1 MSKHDHNPWK
11 NVLKHATTDPAY
23 RQALKADPAKVLAE
37 AGVKVD
43 KATEYVVLEQTPRKV
58 YLVLPQLVGR
68 SAGELSDEALETV
81 AGGASGRHSDVQ
93 SFSGPGDTWP
103 NV

>member
-1 MSKHDHNPWK
+1 MSKQVHDPWK
-11 NVLKHATTDPAY
+11 DVLKRAMTDPAY
-23 RQALKADPAKVLAE
+23 RQALKANPAKVLTE

-58 YLVLPQLVGR
+58 YLVLPQLVGE
-68 SAGELSDEALETV
+68 GELSDEALETV
-81 AGGASGRHSDVQ
+81 AGGAFGRHPDVK
-93 SFSGPGDTWP
+93 SFSGPGDRWP

>member
-1 MSKHDHNPWK
+1 MSKHVHNPWK

-43 KATEYVVLEQTPRKV
+43 KATEYVVLEQSPRKV
-58 YLVLPQLVGR
+58 YLVLPRLV
-68 SAGELSDEALETV
+68 AEGELSDEMLETV
-81 AGGASGRHSDVQ
+81 AGGASGRRPDAQ
-93 SFSGPGDTWP
+93 SFSGSDDEWP

>member
-1 MSKHDHNPWK
+1 MSKQVHDPWK
-11 NVLKHATTDPAY
+11 DVLKRARTDPAY

-58 YLVLPQLVGR
+58 YLVLPQLVGE
-68 SAGELSDEALETV
+68 GELSDEALETV
-81 AGGASGRHSDVQ
+81 AGGAFGRRPGVQNFSSSDD
-93 SFSGPGDTWP
+93 SWP